1 MSLSQSFRAELTCP
15 CPQVIL
21 SEVTSEWLS
30 LSGGREGGVRQ
41 VFGGIGG
48 CSFLFGASP
57 GDSGWLFRGGG
68 LGIAFVDILFLYWT
82 DSKIPG
88 VAQSS
93 LLQRKSAQLPLR
105 SLT

>member
-1 MSLSQSFRAELTCP
+1 MLLSQSFHAELTCP
-15 CPQVIL
+15 YPQVIL
-21 SEVTSEWLS
+21 SEVMSERLS

-57 GDSGWLFRGGG
+57 GDSGWIFRGGG
-68 LGIAFVDILFLYWT
+68 LGIVFVDILFLYWT

-88 VAQSS
+88 ASPSS
-93 LLQRKSAQLPLR
+93 LLQRKSTQLPLCG
-105 SLT
+105 LT